1 MLRPQRLTATVPTA
15 PGTGVRRFVPTR
27 RQVKWFFIT
36 FLVVWMLGSGGA
48 MAADM
53 AQAADPKPLPCLEDH
68 SCKQTKTLQAG
79 ELIPIRDMSEGG
91 NKTLFE
97 SYSFGHWMLAYD
109 MERTFADAGPRLMD
123 DVSNLLMLLLLLIV
137 YMTIGLTWW
146 LFGSTS
152 VPGLTDATDSLIS
165 AASGTLLEWV
175 FPTALALGAVV
186 AYAQGKQARGS
197 WFGQLAWMVAAGV
210 LAVGLTTNT
219 AVFTTGIDKVRT
231 TGSDMILSVTGDAIS
246 GNGQYPL
253 KWNEVD
259 YSVNTSKDAALRKTG
274 DAIWRDFAAT
284 PWCLAQFGSI
294 EACQKYGK
302 AMLKAD
308 ATNDARSEVIK
319 NTVYPSEGNSIDKD
333 KGKETET
340 GQWVKGE
347 NWGPR
352 LGIVLLSLASALV
365 FCVLM
370 LVIGFSA
377 LAGVVLTALL
387 LIAGVFFASLWV
399 IPGWFRR
406 WGVAWAE
413 TLVGAIMI
421 TFMALLTFSAT
432 TVLVAAV
439 FIAAAS
445 AGWFVSLG
453 LIIMVV
459 ITAFSL
465 RKHLLQIV
473 GTQGSG
479 IGRSFLA
486 GAAITRMATR
496 GLSSG
501 ARGASRGARGATSGL
516 VRAGRGAVGGV
527 DRTARAAT
535 SAGSYMRKGMRRIAR
550 RPEPA
555 PAGGGNQTSGDGVV
569 PPLPATRQ
577 PVKFSASR
585 DGRSVRRTTRQGPAY
600 TKADRGKSAREL
612 GRKGYQSRTGRPP
625 QASRTS
631 PQFRP
636 APSSQTRQAQ
646 PRQAQTRASSSPTP
660 RPQARTQPPA
670 PTPAAR
676 PRPRIDRGE
685 R

>member
-1 MLRPQRLTATVPTA
+1 VFNTHRLSTTVPA
-15 PGTGVRRFVPTR
+15 VPRAGVRRFLPTR
-27 RQVKWFFIT
+27 RQVKWFFVT

-53 AQAADPKPLPCLEDH
+53 AQAADPQPLKCVSDH
-68 SCKQTKTLQAG
+68 SCKETKTLQAG

-97 SYSFGHWMLAYD
+97 SYSFGHWILAYD

-123 DVSNLLMLLLLLIV
+123 DVSNLLMLLLLLVV

-165 AASGTLLEWV
+165 GASGTLLEWV

-294 EACQKYGK
+294 QACQKYGK
-302 AMLKAD
+302 TMLKAE
-308 ATNDARSEVIK
+308 ATNDARSDVIK
-319 NTVYPSEGNSIDKD
+319 DTVYPTEGNGDRGAGKD
-333 KGKETET
+333 TET

-377 LAGVVLTALL
+377 LAGVVLTAMLL
-387 LIAGVFFASLWV
+387 LAGVFFAALWV
-399 IPGWFRR
+399 IPGLPRR

-555 PAGGGNQTSGDGVV
+555 PSGGGNQTSGDGVV

-612 GRKGYQSRTGRPP
+612 GRKGYQSRTGRQP

-631 PQFRP
+631 PQFRA
-636 APSSQTRQAQ
+636 APSSQNRQAQ
-646 PRQAQTRASSSPTP
+646 LRQAQTRVPSQPTP
-660 RPQARTQPPA
+660 RPQARTQSPA